1 MTTLSRKLDDFRWE
15 DVPLLAYKQEGN
27 TFRDIT
33 RQTLFDGEPTLPC
46 QWRYFEISPDGHSS
60 LERHEH
66 LHVVMIIRGRGQAFV
81 ANRILDL
88 NTFDIVRIGP
98 LTWHQFRANLGQP
111 LGFLC
116 LVNIQRD
123 RPQLPDATT
132 LAQLRAIPLVADFIR
147 V

>member
-1 MTTLSRKLDDFRWE
+1 MTSLSRKLEDFRWE
-15 DVPLLAYKQEGN
+15 EVPLLAYKQEGN

-33 RQTLFDGEPTLPC
+33 RQTLFEGEPALPC
-46 QWRYFEISPDGHSS
+46 QWRYFEIASGGHSS

-66 LHVVMIIRGRGQAFV
+66 LHVVMIIRGRGQAMV
-81 ANRILDL
+81 ADRVLDL
-88 NTFDIVRIGP
+88 NTFDMLRIGA
-98 LTWHQFRANLGQP
+98 LTWHQFRATRGEP

-123 RPQLPDATT
+123 RPQLPDPAA
-132 LAQLRAIPLVADFIR
+132 LARLRSNPLIADFLR